1 MSFLGRI
8 HLFKIT
14 ILPKQLYPVSMIVMI
29 LKLNYIR
36 DISKAMSDFIQ
47 TGRKHNSQKNIIGI
61 LPRMENDVLSV
72 HARIIS
78 FRVIEQEGLL
88 WLEMEVMIIQ
98 PFPPTTI

>member
-47 TGRKHNSQKNIIGI
+47 TGRKPKINLEI
-61 LPRMENDVLSV
+61 LQLP
-72 HARIIS
+72 
-78 FRVIEQEGLL
+78 
-88 WLEMEVMIIQ
+88 
-98 PFPPTTI
+98 